1 MNLQVEGSWKRE
13 INGTSGQNLFACLE
27 TIIILR
33 CYPLSA
39 AYRTIK
45 QLRDTEG
52 LESGDLQGRVLSSLV
67 FHWRHAMTF
76 FCSFASKCPH
86 GKRHL
91 NQV

>member
-27 TIIILR
+27 TIIILH

-45 QLRDTEG
+45 QL
-52 LESGDLQGRVLSSLV
+52 
-67 FHWRHAMTF
+67 
-76 FCSFASKCPH
+76 
-86 GKRHL
+86 
-91 NQV
+91 